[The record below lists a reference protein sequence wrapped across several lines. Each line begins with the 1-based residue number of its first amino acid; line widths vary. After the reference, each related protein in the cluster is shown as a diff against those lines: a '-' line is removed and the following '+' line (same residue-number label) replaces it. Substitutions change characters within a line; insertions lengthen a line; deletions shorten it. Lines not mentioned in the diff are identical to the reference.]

1 RRRHRSGQPAGFV
14 LGVLIAAVALSLSA
28 QVVEAE
34 RSIVGWLA
42 AALPALGFLALV
54 KIILSRTPTSHTT
67 ETDRTTP
74 VPPETTRTSGTN
86 TVPVTV
92 PETGPARTTPVP
104 TQLTSQD
111 DTDDTDGG
119 DETAGLLDQARALA
133 AAHLAEHGRPITR
146 DQLRAGLRTGTN
158 TATVLHRQVRQDGRP
173 GLVPVPNGTFT
184 RANGTTPVGPEVTR

>member
-54 KIILSRTPTSHTT
+54 KIVLSRTPTSDTT
-67 ETDRTTP
+67 GTARTTP
-74 VPPETTRTSGTN
+74 VPPETTRT
-86 TVPVTV
+86 
-92 PETGPARTTPVP
+92 APVP
-104 TQLTSQD
+104 AQLTSQD

-133 AAHLAEHGRPITR
+133 AEHLAEHGRPITR
-146 DQLRAGLRTGTN
+146 DQLRAGLRTGTS

-184 RANGTTPVGPEVTR
+184 RTNGVAPAGAEATR